1 MDPLNF
7 FLLESTKRWIQL
19 IYFCSDQQTVD
30 SVICFYCSQ
39 QNDKFI
45 SAVTTFF
52 QEVDFGVFISPL
64 KFILYKKVQ
73 KAL

>member
-1 MDPLNF
+1 MSAEFNKLMDTLNF
-7 FLLESTKRWIQL
+7 FLLESTKWWIQL

-30 SVICFYCSQ
+30 SLSGFYYWSQ

-52 QEVDFGVFISPL
+52 PRG
-64 KFILYKKVQ
+64 
-73 KAL
+73 